1 MEKFVSSIS
10 GYSINVRGFDDY
22 QNETIIRKSSELLEC
37 LKRTIVVS
45 DDCSSG
51 EHNSYSL
58 PVDIKRKSQK
68 ELDEM
73 FHDRVDALFGKQS

>member
-1 MEKFVSSIS
+1 M
-10 GYSINVRGFDDY
+10 
-22 QNETIIRKSSELLEC
+22 TIIRKSSVLEC

-68 ELDEM
+68 ELTRCFMIESM
-73 FHDRVDALFGKQS
+73 LFGKQSR